1 MHLQG
6 CNFTLILYTKACK
19 NSTLICWRPYM
30 IQKQWKQNQRIQ
42 NQKIYNNRIK
52 KAFLP
57 VTLGLLAFMVMQ
69 GGCALP
75 GNSGQDT
82 TTQAAADTDESAVV
96 DYTCIA
102 NQGSQEKIYVILK
115 NYHGDYWKKVIQGV
129 TKAAEQ
135 IDEAVYLGGIDNETD
150 VSGQISLIEKAQQQ
164 GADGILLAPANSN
177 ALVESCQEIKNQ
189 NISLVLIDSS
199 INSDAYDTCY
209 MTGNMEAGQIAAR
222 EMLAMLSEQ
231 GNADQDPL
239 EVGILL
245 SSDSSQAMVNRVSG
259 FLEYWAKYAPEK
271 WTINQDIRLNGG
283 DMENAQADVS
293 ELLRNNRHI
302 KGLYGCNNTSTKGIA
317 TVLMRAARKDIVMAG
332 FDLAEE
338 TASLIRDPDYHGITL
353 LQKQEQMAYKGMLS
367 LDQQIRGEKPEQK
380 YIDTGVLLVDRD
392 YLLENEQ
399 NE

>member
-6 CNFTLILYTKACK
+6 CNFSLILYTKACK

-135 IDEAVYLGGIDNETD
+135 IEEAVYLGGIDNETD

-177 ALVESCQEIKNQ
+177 ALVESCQKIKDQ

-222 EMLAMLSEQ
+222 EMLSMLSEQ
-231 GNADQDPL
+231 GNTDKDSL

-293 ELLRNNRHI
+293 ELLRNNRQI

-317 TVLMRAARKDIVMAG
+317 AFLMRADRKDIVMAG

>member
-399 NE
+399 DE

>member
-1 MHLQG
+1 M
-6 CNFTLILYTKACK
+6 T
-19 NSTLICWRPYM
+19 
-30 IQKQWKQNQRIQ
+30 QKQWKQNQRIQ
-42 NQKIYNNRIK
+42 NQKIYNQKMHNQRIK
-52 KAFLP
+52 KIFLP
-57 VTLGLLAFMVMQ
+57 LTAGLLAFMVMQ
-69 GGCALP
+69 GGCALS

-82 TTQAAADTDESAVV
+82 TTQADADSDESAVV

-102 NQGSQEKIYVILK
+102 NQGSREKIYVILK

-129 TKAAEQ
+129 TEAAEQ
-135 IDEAVYLGGIDNETD
+135 IEEAVYLGGINNETD

-222 EMLAMLSEQ
+222 EMLSMLSEQ
-231 GNADQDPL
+231 GNTDQDPL

-317 TVLMRAARKDIVMAG
+317 AVLMRAARKDIVMAG

>member
-1 MHLQG
+1 MH
-6 CNFTLILYTKACK
+6 
-19 NSTLICWRPYM
+19 
-30 IQKQWKQNQRIQ
+30 NQRIK
-42 NQKIYNNRIK
+42 KI
-52 KAFLP
+52 FLP
-57 VTLGLLAFMVMQ
+57 LTAGLFAFMVMQ

-129 TKAAEQ
+129 TEAAEQ
-135 IDEAVYLGGIDNETD
+135 IEEAVYLGGINNETD

-222 EMLAMLSEQ
+222 EMLSMLSDQ
-231 GNADQDPL
+231 GNTDQDPL

-271 WTINQDIRLNGG
+271 WTINQDIHLNGG

-293 ELLRNNRHI
+293 ELLRNNRQI

-317 TVLMRAARKDIVMAG
+317 AVLMRAARKDIVMAG

>member
-1 MHLQG
+1 MQG
-6 CNFTLILYTKACK
+6 YNFALILYIKVCK
-19 NSTLICWRPYM
+19 NSTIICWRPYM
-30 IQKQWKQNQRIQ
+30 DQKQWKQNQRIQ
-42 NQKIYNNRIK
+42 NQKIHNERIK
-52 KAFLP
+52 RVFLP
-57 VTLGLLAFMVMQ
+57 VTSGLLALMVMVS
-69 GGCALP
+69 GCALP

-82 TTQAAADTDESAVV
+82 GTQAASDTGESAVV

-102 NQGSQEKIYVILK
+102 NEGSQEKIYVILK

-222 EMLAMLSEQ
+222 EMLSMLSEQ
-231 GNADQDPL
+231 GNTDKDSL

-317 TVLMRAARKDIVMAG
+317 AVLMRAARKDIVMAG

>member
-1 MHLQG
+1 MD
-6 CNFTLILYTKACK
+6 
-19 NSTLICWRPYM
+19 
-30 IQKQWKQNQRIQ
+30 QKQWKQNQRIQ
-42 NQKIYNNRIK
+42 NQKIYNRRIK

-57 VTLGLLAFMVMQ
+57 VTAGLFAGMVML
-69 GGCALP
+69 GGCALPGMP

-82 TTQAAADTDESAVV
+82 AAQATVNTDESAVV

-102 NQGSQEKIYVILK
+102 NQDSQEKIYVILK

-129 TKAAEQ
+129 TEAAEQ

-150 VSGQISLIEKAQQQ
+150 VSGQISLIEEAQQQ
-164 GADGILLAPANSN
+164 GADGILLAPADSN

-231 GNADQDPL
+231 GNTEQDPL

-317 TVLMRAARKDIVMAG
+317 AVLMRAARKDIVMAG

-353 LQKQEQMAYKGMLS
+353 LQKQDQMAYKGMLS
-367 LDQQIRGEKPEQK
+367 LDRQIRGEKPEQK

>member
-1 MHLQG
+1 MD
-6 CNFTLILYTKACK
+6 
-19 NSTLICWRPYM
+19 
-30 IQKQWKQNQRIQ
+30 QKQWKQNRRIQNQRIQ
-42 NQKIYNNRIK
+42 NQKIHNKRIK
-52 KAFLP
+52 RAFLP
-57 VTLGLLAFMVMQ
+57 VTSGLLALMVMV

-82 TTQAAADTDESAVV
+82 GTQAASDTGESAVV

-102 NQGSQEKIYVILK
+102 NEGSQEKIYVILK

-129 TKAAEQ
+129 TEAAEQ

-164 GADGILLAPANSN
+164 DADGILLAPANSN

-231 GNADQDPL
+231 GNTDQDTL

-283 DMENAQADVS
+283 NMENAQADVS
-293 ELLRNNRHI
+293 ELLRNNRQI

-317 TVLMRAARKDIVMAG
+317 AFLMRAARKDIVMAG

-353 LQKQEQMAYKGMLS
+353 LQKQDQMAYKGMLS

-392 YLLENEQ
+392 YLLENE
-399 NE
+399 

>member
-1 MHLQG
+1 MD
-6 CNFTLILYTKACK
+6 
-19 NSTLICWRPYM
+19 
-30 IQKQWKQNQRIQ
+30 QKQWKQNQRIQ
-42 NQKIYNNRIK
+42 NQKIHNKRIK
-52 KAFLP
+52 RAFLP
-57 VTLGLLAFMVMQ
+57 VTSGLLALMVML

-75 GNSGQDT
+75 GNSGQDIAA
-82 TTQAAADTDESAVV
+82 QADSGTDESAVV

-102 NQGSQEKIYVILK
+102 NEGSQEKIYVILK

-129 TKAAEQ
+129 TEAAEQ

-177 ALVESCQEIKNQ
+177 ALVESCQKIKDQ

-199 INSDAYDTCY
+199 INSDAYDACY

-231 GNADQDPL
+231 GNTDKDSL

-293 ELLRNNRHI
+293 ELLRNNRQI

-317 TVLMRAARKDIVMAG
+317 AVLMRAARKDIVMAG

-353 LQKQEQMAYKGMLS
+353 LQKQDQMAYKGMLS

>member
-1 MHLQG
+1 MD
-6 CNFTLILYTKACK
+6 
-19 NSTLICWRPYM
+19 
-30 IQKQWKQNQRIQ
+30 QKQWKQNQRIQ
-42 NQKIYNNRIK
+42 NRNIYNKRIK
-52 KAFLP
+52 RAFLP
-57 VTLGLLAFMVMQ
+57 VTSGLLALMVMV

-82 TTQAAADTDESAVV
+82 GIQAASDTGESAVV

-102 NQGSQEKIYVILK
+102 NEGSQEKIYVILK

-177 ALVESCQEIKNQ
+177 ALVESCQKIKNQ

-222 EMLAMLSEQ
+222 EMLTMLSDQ
-231 GNADQDPL
+231 GNTDQDPL

-317 TVLMRAARKDIVMAG
+317 AVLMRAARKDIVMAG

>member
-1 MHLQG
+1 MD
-6 CNFTLILYTKACK
+6 
-19 NSTLICWRPYM
+19 
-30 IQKQWKQNQRIQ
+30 QKQWKQNRRIQNQRIQ
-42 NQKIYNNRIK
+42 NQKIHNKRIK
-52 KAFLP
+52 RAFLP
-57 VTLGLLAFMVMQ
+57 VTSGLLTLMVMV

-82 TTQAAADTDESAVV
+82 GTQAASDTGESAVV

-102 NQGSQEKIYVILK
+102 NEGSQEKIYVILK

-129 TKAAEQ
+129 TEAAEQ
-135 IDEAVYLGGIDNETD
+135 IDEAVYLGGINNETD

-222 EMLAMLSEQ
+222 EMLSMLSDQ
-231 GNADQDPL
+231 GNTDQDSL

-317 TVLMRAARKDIVMAG
+317 AVLMRAARKDIVMAG

-338 TASLIRDPDYHGITL
+338 TASLIRDLDYHGITL

>member
-1 MHLQG
+1 M
-6 CNFTLILYTKACK
+6 T
-19 NSTLICWRPYM
+19 
-30 IQKQWKQNQRIQ
+30 QKQWKQNQRIQ
-42 NQKIYNNRIK
+42 NQKIYNQKMHNQRIK
-52 KAFLP
+52 KIFLP
-57 VTLGLLAFMVMQ
+57 LTAGLLAFMVMQ

-129 TKAAEQ
+129 TEAAEQ
-135 IDEAVYLGGIDNETD
+135 IEEAVYLGGIDNETD

-222 EMLAMLSEQ
+222 EMLSMLSEQ
-231 GNADQDPL
+231 GNTDQDPL

-293 ELLRNNRHI
+293 ELLRNNRQI

-317 TVLMRAARKDIVMAG
+317 AFLMRAARKDIVMAG

-338 TASLIRDPDYHGITL
+338 TASLIRDSDYHGITL

>member
-1 MHLQG
+1 MD
-6 CNFTLILYTKACK
+6 
-19 NSTLICWRPYM
+19 
-30 IQKQWKQNQRIQ
+30 QKQWKQNQRIQ
-42 NQKIYNNRIK
+42 NRNIYNKRIK
-52 KAFLP
+52 RAFLP
-57 VTLGLLAFMVMQ
+57 VTSGLLALMVMVS
-69 GGCALP
+69 GCALP

-82 TTQAAADTDESAVV
+82 GIQAASDTGESAVV

-102 NQGSQEKIYVILK
+102 NEGSQEKIYVILK

-199 INSDAYDTCY
+199 
-209 MTGNMEAGQIAAR
+209 MEAGQIAAR

>member
-1 MHLQG
+1 MQG
-6 CNFTLILYTKACK
+6 CNFTPILYTKVCK
-19 NSTLICWRPYM
+19 NSTLIYWRPYM
-30 IQKQWKQNQRIQ
+30 DQKQWKQNQRIQ
-42 NQKIYNNRIK
+42 NRNIYNKRIK
-52 KAFLP
+52 RAFLP
-57 VTLGLLAFMVMQ
+57 VTSGLLALMVMVS
-69 GGCALP
+69 GCTLP

-82 TTQAAADTDESAVV
+82 GTQAAADTGESAVV

-102 NQGSQEKIYVILK
+102 NEGSQEKIYVILK

-129 TKAAEQ
+129 TEAAEQ
-135 IDEAVYLGGIDNETD
+135 IDEAVYLGGINNETD

-222 EMLAMLSEQ
+222 EMLSMLSDQ
-231 GNADQDPL
+231 GNTDQDSL

-283 DMENAQADVS
+283 DMENAQVDVS

-317 TVLMRAARKDIVMAG
+317 AVLMRAARKDIVMAG

-367 LDQQIRGEKPEQK
+367 LAQQIRGEKPEQK

>member
-1 MHLQG
+1 MQG
-6 CNFTLILYTKACK
+6 YNFALILYTKVCK
-19 NSTLICWRPYM
+19 NSTIICWRPYM
-30 IQKQWKQNQRIQ
+30 DQKQWKQNQRIH
-42 NQKIYNNRIK
+42 NERIK
-52 KAFLP
+52 RVFLP
-57 VTLGLLAFMVMQ
+57 LTAGLLALMVMQ
-69 GGCALP
+69 GGCVLP

-82 TTQAAADTDESAVV
+82 GTQAAADTGEAAVV

-102 NQGSQEKIYVILK
+102 NEGSQEKIYVILK

-135 IDEAVYLGGIDNETD
+135 IEEAVYLGGIDNETD

-177 ALVESCQEIKNQ
+177 ALVESCQKIKDQ

-222 EMLAMLSEQ
+222 EMLSMLSEQ
-231 GNADQDPL
+231 GNTDQDSL

-317 TVLMRAARKDIVMAG
+317 AVLMRAARKDIVMAG

>member
-1 MHLQG
+1 MD
-6 CNFTLILYTKACK
+6 
-19 NSTLICWRPYM
+19 
-30 IQKQWKQNQRIQ
+30 QKQWKQNRRIQNQRIQ
-42 NQKIYNNRIK
+42 NQKIHNKRIK
-52 KAFLP
+52 RAFLP
-57 VTLGLLAFMVMQ
+57 VTSGLLTLMVMV

-82 TTQAAADTDESAVV
+82 GTQAASDTGESAVV

-102 NQGSQEKIYVILK
+102 NEGSQEKIYVILK

-177 ALVESCQEIKNQ
+177 ALVESCQKIKDQ

-231 GNADQDPL
+231 GNTDQDPL

-293 ELLRNNRHI
+293 ELLRNNRQI

-317 TVLMRAARKDIVMAG
+317 AFLMRAARKDIVMAG

>member
-1 MHLQG
+1 M
-6 CNFTLILYTKACK
+6 T
-19 NSTLICWRPYM
+19 
-30 IQKQWKQNQRIQ
+30 QKQWKQNQRIQ
-42 NQKIYNNRIK
+42 NQKIYNQKMHNQRIK
-52 KAFLP
+52 KIFLP
-57 VTLGLLAFMVMQ
+57 LTAGLLAFMVMQ

-82 TTQAAADTDESAVV
+82 GTQAASDTGESAVV

-102 NQGSQEKIYVILK
+102 NEGSQEKIYVILK

-129 TKAAEQ
+129 TEAAEQ
-135 IDEAVYLGGIDNETD
+135 IEEAVYLGGIDNETD

-222 EMLAMLSEQ
+222 EMLSMLSEQ
-231 GNADQDPL
+231 GNTDQDPL

-317 TVLMRAARKDIVMAG
+317 AVLMRAARKDIVMAG

>member
-1 MHLQG
+1 MQG
-6 CNFTLILYTKACK
+6 YNFALILYIKVCK
-19 NSTLICWRPYM
+19 NSTIICWRPYM
-30 IQKQWKQNQRIQ
+30 DQKQWKQNQRIQ
-42 NQKIYNNRIK
+42 NQKIHNERIK
-52 KAFLP
+52 RVFLP
-57 VTLGLLAFMVMQ
+57 VTSGLLALMVMVS
-69 GGCALP
+69 GCALP

-82 TTQAAADTDESAVV
+82 GTQAASDTGESAVV

-102 NQGSQEKIYVILK
+102 NEGSQEKIYVILK

-150 VSGQISLIEKAQQQ
+150 VSGQISLIEMAQQQ

-222 EMLAMLSEQ
+222 EMLSMLSEQ
-231 GNADQDPL
+231 GNTDQDPL

-245 SSDSSQAMVNRVSG
+245 SSDSSQTMVNRVSG

-317 TVLMRAARKDIVMAG
+317 AVLMRAARKDIVMAG

>member
-1 MHLQG
+1 MQG
-6 CNFTLILYTKACK
+6 YNFALILYTKVCK
-19 NSTLICWRPYM
+19 NSTIICWRPYM
-30 IQKQWKQNQRIQ
+30 DQKQWKQNQRIQ
-42 NQKIYNNRIK
+42 NRNIYNKRIK
-52 KAFLP
+52 RAFLP
-57 VTLGLLAFMVMQ
+57 VISGLLALMVMV

-82 TTQAAADTDESAVV
+82 TTQVAADTDESAVV

-102 NQGSQEKIYVILK
+102 NEGSQEKIYVILK

-129 TKAAEQ
+129 TEAAEQ
-135 IDEAVYLGGIDNETD
+135 IDEAVYLGGINNETD

-222 EMLAMLSEQ
+222 EMLSMLSEQ
-231 GNADQDPL
+231 GNTDQDPL

-317 TVLMRAARKDIVMAG
+317 AVLMRAARKDIVMAG

>member
-1 MHLQG
+1 MQG
-6 CNFTLILYTKACK
+6 YNFALILYTKVCK
-19 NSTLICWRPYM
+19 NSTIICWRPYM
-30 IQKQWKQNQRIQ
+30 DQKQWKQNQRIQ
-42 NQKIYNNRIK
+42 NRNIYNKRIK
-52 KAFLP
+52 RAFLP
-57 VTLGLLAFMVMQ
+57 VISGLLALMVMV

-82 TTQAAADTDESAVV
+82 TTQVAADTDESAVV

-102 NQGSQEKIYVILK
+102 NDGSQEKIYVILK

-129 TKAAEQ
+129 TEAAEQ
-135 IDEAVYLGGIDNETD
+135 IDEAVYLGGINNETD

-222 EMLAMLSEQ
+222 EMLSMLSEQ
-231 GNADQDPL
+231 GNTDQDPL

-317 TVLMRAARKDIVMAG
+317 AVLMRAARKDIVMAG

>member
-1 MHLQG
+1 M
-6 CNFTLILYTKACK
+6 T
-19 NSTLICWRPYM
+19 
-30 IQKQWKQNQRIQ
+30 QKQWKQNQRIQ
-42 NQKIYNNRIK
+42 NQKMHNQRIK
-52 KAFLP
+52 KIFLP
-57 VTLGLLAFMVMQ
+57 LTAGLLAFMVMQ

-129 TKAAEQ
+129 TEAAEQ
-135 IDEAVYLGGIDNETD
+135 IEEAVYLGGIDNETD

-231 GNADQDPL
+231 GNTDQDPL

-317 TVLMRAARKDIVMAG
+317 AVLMRAARKDIVMAG

>member
-1 MHLQG
+1 MQG
-6 CNFTLILYTKACK
+6 YNFALILYTKVCK
-19 NSTLICWRPYM
+19 NSTIICWRPYM
-30 IQKQWKQNQRIQ
+30 DQKQWKQNQRIH
-42 NQKIYNNRIK
+42 NERIK
-52 KAFLP
+52 RVFLP
-57 VTLGLLAFMVMQ
+57 LTAGLLALMVMQ
-69 GGCALP
+69 GGCVLP

-82 TTQAAADTDESAVV
+82 GIQAASDTGESAVV

-102 NQGSQEKIYVILK
+102 NEDSQEKIYVILK

-129 TKAAEQ
+129 TEAAEQ
-135 IDEAVYLGGIDNETD
+135 IDEAVYLGGINNETD

-177 ALVESCQEIKNQ
+177 ALVESCQKIKNQ

-222 EMLAMLSEQ
+222 EMLAMLLEQ
-231 GNADQDPL
+231 GNTDQDSL

-317 TVLMRAARKDIVMAG
+317 AVLMRAARKDIVMAG

>member
-1 MHLQG
+1 MQG
-6 CNFTLILYTKACK
+6 YNFALILYTKACK

-30 IQKQWKQNQRIQ
+30 TQKQWKQNQRIQ

-57 VTLGLLAFMVMQ
+57 VTAGLLAFMVMQ

-135 IDEAVYLGGIDNETD
+135 IEEAVYLGGIDNETD

-222 EMLAMLSEQ
+222 EMLSMLSDQ
-231 GNADQDPL
+231 GNTDQDPL

-293 ELLRNNRHI
+293 ELLRNNRQI

-317 TVLMRAARKDIVMAG
+317 AFLMRAARKDIVMAG

-367 LDQQIRGEKPEQK
+367 LNQQIRGEKPEQK

>member
-1 MHLQG
+1 M
-6 CNFTLILYTKACK
+6 T
-19 NSTLICWRPYM
+19 
-30 IQKQWKQNQRIQ
+30 QKQWKQNQRIQ
-42 NQKIYNNRIK
+42 NQKIYNRRIK

-57 VTLGLLAFMVMQ
+57 LTLGLLAFMVMQ

-102 NQGSQEKIYVILK
+102 NQGSREKIYVILK

-129 TKAAEQ
+129 TEAAEQ
-135 IDEAVYLGGIDNETD
+135 IEEAVYLGGIDNETD

-164 GADGILLAPANSN
+164 GAVGILLAPANSN
-177 ALVESCQEIKNQ
+177 ALVESCQEIKDQ

-222 EMLAMLSEQ
+222 EMLAMLSDQ
-231 GNADQDPL
+231 GNTDQDSL

-283 DMENAQADVS
+283 NMEDAQADVS

-317 TVLMRAARKDIVMAG
+317 AVLMRAARKDIVMAG

>member
-135 IDEAVYLGGIDNETD
+135 IEEAVYLGGIDNETD

-177 ALVESCQEIKNQ
+177 ALVESCQKIKDQ

-222 EMLAMLSEQ
+222 EMLSMLSEQ
-231 GNADQDPL
+231 GNTDKDSL

-293 ELLRNNRHI
+293 ELLRNNRQI

-317 TVLMRAARKDIVMAG
+317 AFLMRADRKDIVMAG

>member
-129 TKAAEQ
+129 TEAAEQ
-135 IDEAVYLGGIDNETD
+135 IEEAVYLGGIDNETD

-222 EMLAMLSEQ
+222 EMLSMLSEQ
-231 GNADQDPL
+231 GNTDQDPL

-283 DMENAQADVS
+283 NMENAQADVS

-317 TVLMRAARKDIVMAG
+317 AVLMRVARKDIVMAG

>member
-1 MHLQG
+1 MD
-6 CNFTLILYTKACK
+6 
-19 NSTLICWRPYM
+19 
-30 IQKQWKQNQRIQ
+30 QKQWKQNQRIQ
-42 NQKIYNNRIK
+42 NQKIHNQRIK
-52 KAFLP
+52 RAFLP
-57 VTLGLLAFMVMQ
+57 VASGLLTLMVMV

-82 TTQAAADTDESAVV
+82 ATQTSAGTGESAVV

-102 NQGSQEKIYVILK
+102 NEGSQEKIYVILK

-129 TKAAEQ
+129 TEAAEQ

-150 VSGQISLIEKAQQQ
+150 VSGQISLIEEAQQQ

-177 ALVESCQEIKNQ
+177 ALVESCQKIKNQ

-199 INSDAYDTCY
+199 INGDAYDTCY

-231 GNADQDPL
+231 GNTDQDPL

-259 FLEYWAKYAPEK
+259 FLEYWANYAPEK

-283 DMENAQADVS
+283 DMENAQANVS
-293 ELLRNNRHI
+293 ELLRNNSHI

-317 TVLMRAARKDIVMAG
+317 AVLMRAARKDIVMAG

-353 LQKQEQMAYKGMLS
+353 LQKQDQMAYKGMLS
-367 LDQQIRGEKPEQK
+367 LDRQIRGEKPEQK

>member
-135 IDEAVYLGGIDNETD
+135 IEEAVYLGGIDNETD

-177 ALVESCQEIKNQ
+177 ALVESCQKIKDQ

-222 EMLAMLSEQ
+222 EMLSMLSEQ

-317 TVLMRAARKDIVMAG
+317 AVLMRAARKDIVMAG

>member
-1 MHLQG
+1 MQG
-6 CNFTLILYTKACK
+6 YNFALILYIKVCK
-19 NSTLICWRPYM
+19 NSTIICWRPYM
-30 IQKQWKQNQRIQ
+30 DQKQWKQNQRIQ
-42 NQKIYNNRIK
+42 NQKIHNERIK
-52 KAFLP
+52 RVFLP
-57 VTLGLLAFMVMQ
+57 VTSGLLALMVMVS
-69 GGCALP
+69 GCALP

-82 TTQAAADTDESAVV
+82 GTQAASDTGESAVV

-102 NQGSQEKIYVILK
+102 NEGSQEKIYVILK

-222 EMLAMLSEQ
+222 EMLSMLSEQ
-231 GNADQDPL
+231 GNTDQDPL

-317 TVLMRAARKDIVMAG
+317 AVLMRAARKDIVMAG

-367 LDQQIRGEKPEQK
+367 LNQQIRGEKPEQK

>member
-1 MHLQG
+1 MQG
-6 CNFTLILYTKACK
+6 YNFALILYTKVCK
-19 NSTLICWRPYM
+19 NSTIICWRPYM
-30 IQKQWKQNQRIQ
+30 NQKQWKQNQRIQ
-42 NQKIYNNRIK
+42 NRNIYNKRIK
-52 KAFLP
+52 RVFLP
-57 VTLGLLAFMVMQ
+57 LTAGLLALMVMQ
-69 GGCALP
+69 GGCVLP

-82 TTQAAADTDESAVV
+82 GIQAASDTGESAVV

-102 NQGSQEKIYVILK
+102 NEGSQEKIYVILK

-135 IDEAVYLGGIDNETD
+135 IEEAVYLGGIDNETD

-177 ALVESCQEIKNQ
+177 ALVESCQKIKDQ

-222 EMLAMLSEQ
+222 EMLSMLSEQ
-231 GNADQDPL
+231 GNTDKDSL

-293 ELLRNNRHI
+293 ELLRNNRNI

-317 TVLMRAARKDIVMAG
+317 AVLMRTARKDIVMAG

-338 TASLIRDPDYHGITL
+338 TASLIRDPNYHGITL

>member
-1 MHLQG
+1 MQG
-6 CNFTLILYTKACK
+6 YNFALILYTKGCK
-19 NSTLICWRPYM
+19 NSTIICWRPYM
-30 IQKQWKQNQRIQ
+30 DQKQWKQNQRIQ
-42 NQKIYNNRIK
+42 NRNIYNKRIK
-52 KAFLP
+52 RAFLP
-57 VTLGLLAFMVMQ
+57 VTSGLLALMVMVS
-69 GGCALP
+69 GCALP

-82 TTQAAADTDESAVV
+82 GIQAASDTGESAVV

-102 NQGSQEKIYVILK
+102 NEGSQEKIYVILK

>member
-1 MHLQG
+1 MD
-6 CNFTLILYTKACK
+6 
-19 NSTLICWRPYM
+19 
-30 IQKQWKQNQRIQ
+30 QKQWKQNQRIQ
-42 NQKIYNNRIK
+42 NQKIYNQKMHNQRIK
-52 KAFLP
+52 KIFLP
-57 VTLGLLAFMVMQ
+57 LTAGLLAFMVMQ

-82 TTQAAADTDESAVV
+82 TTQAAVDTDESAVV

-102 NQGSQEKIYVILK
+102 NQGSREKIYVILK

-129 TKAAEQ
+129 TEAAEQ
-135 IDEAVYLGGIDNETD
+135 IEEAVYLGGIDNETD

-222 EMLAMLSEQ
+222 EMLSMLSEQ
-231 GNADQDPL
+231 GNTDQDPL

-317 TVLMRAARKDIVMAG
+317 AVLMRAARKDIVMAG

-338 TASLIRDPDYHGITL
+338 TASLIRNPDYHGITL